1 MKKHLAVLAATAVLC
16 VTSAF
21 AANPFSDVTQQD
33 WAYQAVAQLASQGI
47 VNGYPDGTFQGQ
59 NNITRYE
66 MAQMVAKAM
75 TRQGQVDAEQNAIIN
90 RLANEFS
97 AELNNLG
104 VRVSTL
110 ENKVGNF
117 KFTGDARLRYK
128 QLDGDVYKIAVRNGD
143 GLTGEALAK
152 EKEAV
157 KANYKVIKDH
167 EANLATA
174 EKELKDAKDALATA
188 TETDKKEKT
197 EKVAAAEK
205 KLADETM
212 ALDKAT
218 MGLFKNASMLDRS
231 KFDYRARINFD
242 ATVNK
247 DTKVGIRVVAAD
259 KEFGSVGST
268 EVTLDKAYVQHNFG
282 KYATVTAGRHDVA
295 FGAGMTYDD
304 TFEGAS
310 AMVGT
315 DALNAGVSHGY
326 ATSFGFNAVK
336 GMTSEVVTKD
346 QDKKETIMHPAQR
359 FTADIMG
366 EGGKSSPEL
375 TVLQVNGKV
384 GAVNVGG
391 FYTKVNGKQ
400 VDATLEGKANILG
413 AFVGVPMA
421 DRPTVGD
428 SLDFY
433 GFHADTMFGSK
444 VKAEAEF
451 ARFKDIKHS
460 NAWSAGLSY
469 GDYNMAKAGT
479 WMSKVQYFNYDTY
492 APIFA
497 TTFVTPF
504 TQNYKAWM
512 VSGKYAI
519 ANNVGLA
526 AYATIDS
533 KDKQGNE
540 VPNLIRTEINYKF

>member
-1 MKKHLAVLAATAVLC
+1 M
-16 VTSAF
+16 
-21 AANPFSDVTQQD
+21 
-33 WAYQAVAQLASQGI
+33 
-47 VNGYPDGTFQGQ
+47 
-59 NNITRYE
+59 RY
-66 MAQMVAKAM
+66 
-75 TRQGQVDAEQNAIIN
+75 R
-90 RLANEFS
+90 
-97 AELNNLG
+97 
-104 VRVSTL
+104 
-110 ENKVGNF
+110 
-117 KFTGDARLRYK
+117 
-128 QLDGDVYKIAVRNGD
+128 QLDGDVYNIAVRD
-143 GLTGEALAK
+143 GAGLKGEALDK

-157 KANYKVIKDH
+157 RANYKVIKDH

-174 EKELKDAKDALATA
+174 EKELKDAKDALAKA

-205 KLADETM
+205 KLANETM

-218 MGLFKNASMLDRS
+218 TGLFKNASMLDRS

-247 DTKVGIRVVAAD
+247 DTKAGIRVVAAD
-259 KEFGSVGST
+259 KEFGSADST
-268 EVTLDKAYVQHNFG
+268 NVTVDTAYVQHNFG

-304 TFEGAS
+304 TFDGVTAT
-310 AMVGT
+310 VGT
-315 DALNAGVSHGY
+315 DALNAGITYGY
-326 ATSFGFNAVK
+326 AAGLGFNAVK

-346 QDKKETIMHPAQR
+346 ADKKETVMHPAQR
-359 FTADIMG
+359 FTASIMG
-366 EGGKSSPEL
+366 EDGKASPEL
-375 TVLQVNGKV
+375 TVLQLNGKV
-384 GAVNVGG
+384 GPVNVGG
-391 FYTKVNGKQ
+391 YYAKVNGHQ
-400 VDATLEGKANILG
+400 VDAMLEGKANVLG
-413 AFVGVPMA
+413 AFVGVPME

-428 SLDFY
+428 SLDSY
-433 GFHADTMFGSK
+433 GFHADAMLGKDVK
-444 VKAEAEF
+444 VEGEF

-469 GDYNMAKAGT
+469 GHYNMAKAGT
-479 WMSKVQYFNYDTY
+479 WMTKVQYFNYDSY
-492 APIFA
+492 APIFS

-533 KDKQGNE
+533 KDKQGHE
-540 VPNLIRTEINYKF
+540 VPNFVRTEINYKF

>member
-1 MKKHLAVLAATAVLC
+1 MKKHLAVLAATAVLG

-21 AANPFSDVTQQD
+21 AANPFSDVTPQD

-117 KFTGDARLRYK
+117 KFTGDARLRYR
-128 QLDGDVYKIAVRNGD
+128 QLDGEVYNVATVSKDDAKKVREALETQGKKV
-143 GLTGEALAK
+143 GEAEKALTTAKEELAK
-152 EKEAV
+152 
-157 KANYKVIKDH
+157 
-167 EANLATA
+167 ATT
-174 EKELKDAKDALATA
+174 D
-188 TETDKKEKT
+188 TDKKEKATKVT
-197 EKVAAAEK
+197 EAEK
-205 KLADETM
+205 TLATETM
-212 ALDKAT
+212 ALEKTA
-218 MGLFKNASMLDRS
+218 MGAFKNASMLDRS

-247 DTKVGIRVVAAD
+247 DTKAGIRIVAAD
-259 KEFGSVGST
+259 KEFGSADST
-268 EVTLDKAYVQHNFG
+268 NVTVDAAYVQRNFN
-282 KYATVTAGRHDVA
+282 KYATGTVGRHDVA

-304 TFEGAS
+304 TFDGVTAT
-310 AMVGT
+310 VGT
-315 DALNAGVSHGY
+315 DALNAGITYGY
-326 ATSFGFNAVK
+326 AAGLGFNAVR
-336 GMTSEVVTKD
+336 GMTSEIVTKGA
-346 QDKKETIMHPAQR
+346 DKKETVMHPAQR
-359 FTADIMG
+359 FTASIMG
-366 EGGKSSPEL
+366 EDGKASPEL
-375 TVLQVNGKV
+375 TVLQLNGKV
-384 GAVNVGG
+384 GPVNVGG
-391 FYTKVNGKQ
+391 FYTKVNGHQ
-400 VDATLEGKANILG
+400 VDAMLEGKANVLG
-413 AFVGVPMA
+413 AFVGVPMEE
-421 DRPTVGD
+421 RPTVGD
-428 SLDFY
+428 SLDSY
-433 GFHADTMFGSK
+433 GFHADAMLGSDVK
-444 VKAEAEF
+444 VEGEF

-460 NAWSAGLSY
+460 NAWAAGLSY
-469 GDYNMAKAGT
+469 GHYNMAKAGT
-479 WMSKVQYFNYDTY
+479 WMTKVQYFNYDSY
-492 APIFA
+492 APIFS

-540 VPNLIRTEINYKF
+540 VPNFIRTEINYKF

>member
-1 MKKHLAVLAATAVLC
+1 MKKHLAVLAATAVLG

-21 AANPFSDVTQQD
+21 AANPFSDVTPQD

-117 KFTGDARLRYK
+117 KFTGDARLRYR
-128 QLDGDVYKIAVRNGD
+128 QLDGEVYNVVEKTGDDLKAAEKEVEAKGKKVEEAEKAV
-143 GLTGEALAK
+143 TTATEALAK
-152 EKEAV
+152 AKDTEKEA
-157 KANYKVIKDH
+157 KA
-167 EANLATA
+167 
-174 EKELKDAKDALATA
+174 KELETAVKGLETAKSDFGTALGDLYTA
-188 TETDKKEKT
+188 GS
-197 EKVAAAEK
+197 V
-205 KLADETM
+205 
-212 ALDKAT
+212 
-218 MGLFKNASMLDRS
+218 LDRS

-247 DTKVGIRVVAAD
+247 DTKAGIRVVAAD
-259 KEFGSVGST
+259 KEFGSADST
-268 EVTLDKAYVQHNFG
+268 KVTVDTAYVQHNFG
-282 KYATVTAGRHDVA
+282 KYVTATAGRHDVA

-304 TFEGAS
+304 TFEGVTAT
-310 AMVGT
+310 VGT
-315 DALNAGVSHGY
+315 DAFNVGVTYGHATSAGLNAVLGKTTHEEVKEGNKKEMVTVPAHRL
-326 ATSFGFNAVK
+326 ATSLLGDSA
-336 GMTSEVVTKD
+336 
-346 QDKKETIMHPAQR
+346 KEN
-359 FTADIMG
+359 
-366 EGGKSSPEL
+366 PEL

-384 GAVNVGG
+384 GAVNLGG
-391 FYTKVNGKQ
+391 FYTKVNGKK
-400 VDATLEGKANILG
+400 VDVPFATATYVMGG
-413 AFVGVPMA
+413 VFGVPEA
-421 DRPTVGD
+421 DRPAVGD

-433 GFHADTMFGSK
+433 GFHSDAMLGSDVK
-444 VKAEAEF
+444 VEGEF

-460 NAWSAGLSY
+460 NAWAAGLSY
-469 GDYNMAKAGT
+469 GHYNMAKAGT
-479 WMSKVQYFNYDTY
+479 WMTKVQYFNYDSY
-492 APIFA
+492 APIFS

-540 VPNLIRTEINYKF
+540 VPNFIRTEINYKF

>member
-1 MKKHLAVLAATAVLC
+1 MKKHLAVLAATAVLG

-21 AANPFSDVTQQD
+21 AANPFSDVTPQD

-117 KFTGDARLRYK
+117 KFTGDARLRYR
-128 QLDGDVYKIAVRNGD
+128 QLDGEVYNVATVSKDDAKKVRDALETQGKKV
-143 GLTGEALAK
+143 GEAEKALTTAKEELAK
-152 EKEAV
+152 
-157 KANYKVIKDH
+157 
-167 EANLATA
+167 ATT
-174 EKELKDAKDALATA
+174 D
-188 TETDKKEKT
+188 TDKKEKATKVT
-197 EKVAAAEK
+197 EAEK
-205 KLADETM
+205 TLATETM
-212 ALDKAT
+212 ALEKTA
-218 MGLFKNASMLDRS
+218 MGAFKNASMLDRS

-247 DTKVGIRVVAAD
+247 DTKAGIRVVAAD
-259 KEFGSVGST
+259 KEFGSADST
-268 EVTLDKAYVQHNFG
+268 NVTVDTAYVQHNFG

-304 TFEGAS
+304 TFDGVTAT
-310 AMVGT
+310 VGT
-315 DALNAGVSHGY
+315 DALNAGITYGY
-326 ATSFGFNAVK
+326 AAGLGFNAVK
-336 GMTSEVVTKD
+336 GMTSEVVTKGA
-346 QDKKETIMHPAQR
+346 DKKETVMHPAQR
-359 FTADIMG
+359 FTASIMG
-366 EGGKSSPEL
+366 EDGKASPEL
-375 TVLQVNGKV
+375 TVLQLNGKV
-384 GAVNVGG
+384 GPVNVGG
-391 FYTKVNGKQ
+391 YYAKVNGHQ
-400 VDATLEGKANILG
+400 VDAMLEGQANVLG
-413 AFVGVPMA
+413 AFVGVPME

-428 SLDFY
+428 SLDSY
-433 GFHADTMFGSK
+433 GFHADAMVGKDVK
-444 VKAEAEF
+444 VEGEF

-460 NAWSAGLSY
+460 NAWAAGLSY
-469 GDYNMAKAGT
+469 GHYNMAKAGT
-479 WMSKVQYFNYDTY
+479 WMTKVQYFNYDSY
-492 APIFA
+492 APIFS

-533 KDKQGNE
+533 KDKQGHE
-540 VPNLIRTEINYKF
+540 VPNFVRTEINYKF

>member
-1 MKKHLAVLAATAVLC
+1 MKKHLAVLAATAVLG

-21 AANPFSDVTQQD
+21 AANPFSDVTPQD

-117 KFTGDARLRYK
+117 KFTGDARLRYR
-128 QLDGDVYKIAVRNGD
+128 QLDGDVYNVATVSKD
-143 GLTGEALAK
+143 DAK
-152 EKEAV
+152 
-157 KANYKVIKDH
+157 KV
-167 EANLATA
+167 
-174 EKELKDAKDALATA
+174 KDALETQGKKVEEAEKALTTAKEELAKAT
-188 TETDKKEKT
+188 TDTDKKEKATKVT
-197 EKVAAAEK
+197 EAEK
-205 KLADETM
+205 TLATETM
-212 ALDKAT
+212 ALEKAA
-218 MGLFKNASMLDRS
+218 MGAFKNASVLDRS

-247 DTKVGIRVVAAD
+247 DTKAGIRVVAAD
-259 KEFGSVGST
+259 KEFGSADST
-268 EVTLDKAYVQHNFG
+268 NVTVDTAYVQHNFG

-304 TFEGAS
+304 TFDGVTAT
-310 AMVGT
+310 VGT
-315 DALNAGVSHGY
+315 DALNAGITYGY
-326 ATSFGFNAVK
+326 AAGLGFNAVK
-336 GMTSEVVTKD
+336 GMTSEVVTKGA
-346 QDKKETIMHPAQR
+346 DKKETVMHPAQR
-359 FTADIMG
+359 FTASIMG
-366 EGGKSSPEL
+366 EDGKASPEL
-375 TVLQVNGKV
+375 TVLQLNGKV
-384 GAVNVGG
+384 GPVNVGG
-391 FYTKVNGKQ
+391 FYTKVNGHQ
-400 VDATLEGKANILG
+400 VDAMLEGQANVLG
-413 AFVGVPMA
+413 AFVGVPME

-428 SLDFY
+428 SLDSY
-433 GFHADTMFGSK
+433 GFHADAMLGKDVK
-444 VKAEAEF
+444 VEGEF

-469 GDYNMAKAGT
+469 GHYNMAKAGT
-479 WMSKVQYFNYDTY
+479 WMTKVQYFNYDSY
-492 APIFA
+492 APIFS

-533 KDKQGNE
+533 KDKQGHE
-540 VPNLIRTEINYKF
+540 VPNFVRTEINYKF

>member
-1 MKKHLAVLAATAVLC
+1 MKKHLAVLAATAVLG

-21 AANPFSDVTQQD
+21 AANPFSDVTPQD
-33 WAYQAVAQLASQGI
+33 WAYQAVAQLAAQGV

-59 NNITRYE
+59 TNITRFE

-75 TRQGQVDAEQNAIIN
+75 ARQGQVDAEQNAIIN

-117 KFTGDARLRYK
+117 KFTGDARMRYR
-128 QLDGDVYKIAVRNGD
+128 QLDGDVYKIAVRDGA
-143 GLTGEALAK
+143 GLTGEALTK

-157 KANYKVIKDH
+157 KANLKVIEDH

-174 EKELKDAKDALATA
+174 EKELKDAKDALAKA

-218 MGLFKNASMLDRS
+218 TGLFKNASMLDRS

-242 ATVNK
+242 ATVNAN
-247 DTKVGIRVVAAD
+247 TKAGIRLVAAN
-259 KEFGSVGST
+259 KEFGSAEST
-268 EVTLDKAYVQHNFG
+268 TATVDTAYVQHNFG
-282 KYATVTAGRHDVA
+282 KYATVTAGRHDV
-295 FGAGMTYDD
+295 FVGAGMTYDD
-304 TFEGAS
+304 TFDGVTAT
-310 AMVGT
+310 VGT
-315 DALNAGVSHGY
+315 DALNAGVTYGY
-326 ATSFGFNAVK
+326 AAGLGFNAVK
-336 GMTSEVVTKD
+336 GMTSEVVTKAA
-346 QDKKETIMHPAQR
+346 DKKETVMHPAQR
-359 FTADIMG
+359 FTGSIMG
-366 EGGKSSPEL
+366 EDGKTSPEL
-375 TVLQVNGKV
+375 TVLQLNGKV
-384 GAVNVGG
+384 GPVNVGG
-391 FYTKVNGKQ
+391 FYSKVNGHQ
-400 VDATLEGKANILG
+400 VDAMLEGQANVLG
-413 AFVGVPMA
+413 AFVGVPME

-428 SLDFY
+428 SLDSY
-433 GFHADTMFGSK
+433 GFHVDAMLGSDVK
-444 VKAEAEF
+444 VEGEF

-460 NAWSAGLSY
+460 NAWAAGLSY
-469 GDYNMAKAGT
+469 GHYNMKKAGT
-479 WMSKVQYFNYDTY
+479 WMTKVQYFNFDTY
-492 APIFA
+492 APVFA

-504 TQNYKAWM
+504 TQNYKTWM
-512 VSGKYAI
+512 VTGKYAI

-526 AYATIDS
+526 AYATFDA
-533 KDKQGNE
+533 KDKQGND
-540 VPNLIRTEINYKF
+540 VPNFVRTEINYKF